1 MTTMKDVARLAGVSA
16 KTVSRVFNDEPFVV
30 DATRERVQAAMRELN
45 YVPNTLA
52 RSFRSGTDA
61 VLAVAVPDLADPF
74 FAAMIRSIEHAA
86 DAYGFAVMV
95 TGLNRDITREQDSVE
110 ALLRRQV
117 LGLIICPVSQDQS
130 YLKPWQARTPIVF
143 VDRRPSKLTAD
154 TIVEDNLGGARR
166 ATTHLIAHGHARI
179 AFIGDSTELA
189 TTRLRLDGYH
199 RAMHEAGLPVTPAL
213 VCLGA
218 TSSTAAGAAAAA
230 LASGADAPTAIFSA
244 NALGSMGIIAALQ
257 DLGRDDI
264 GLVGF
269 GDFPMSSVIRPA
281 LTVIDQHPDELGRL
295 AVARLL
301 LRRENP
307 TKRLPQQVMLPVE
320 LVVRGSAET
329 PPRPAR
335 RYIA

>member
-16 KTVSRVFNDEPFVV
+16 KTVSRVFNDEPYVV

-95 TGLNRDITREQDSVE
+95 TGLNGDITKEKDSIE

-117 LGLIICPVSQDQS
+117 IGLIVCPVSGNQS

-154 TIVEDNLGGARR
+154 AIVEDNLGGARR
-166 ATTHLIAHGHARI
+166 ATSHLIAHGHGRI
-179 AFIGDSTELA
+179 AFIGDSTDLA
-189 TTRLRLDGYH
+189 TTRLRLDGYQQ
-199 RAMHEAGLPVTPAL
+199 AMQEAGLHVPTAL

-218 TSSTAAGAAAAA
+218 TTSTAAGAAAVG
-230 LASGADAPTAIFSA
+230 LAQDADAPTAIFSS
-244 NALGSMGIIAALQ
+244 NALCSMGVIAALQ
-257 DLGRDDI
+257 DIGCDDM

-281 LTVIDQHPDELGRL
+281 LTVIDQHPDDLGRL
-295 AVARLL
+295 AVTRIL
-301 LRRENP
+301 LRRESP
-307 TKRLPQQVMLPVE
+307 TEPLEPQIMLPVE
-320 LVVRGSAET
+320 LVIRGSGET
-329 PPRPAR
+329 PPRQASR
-335 RYIA
+335 LIA